1 MSGVLEQPAVH
12 GRSTYGA
19 VVLALAPAG
28 AAPGP
33 DDTARAGD
41 DAAPVPIRPAGGVLH
56 PRHEAGAAELFARL
70 RAEGVLTAVVT
81 THPELGAGPPADI
94 VVAADP
100 PRDGTAGRDGPDP
113 HPPAA
118 SLLLASRRLAVEP
131 EHIVVVSDSD
141 RLVRTAVTHG
151 FGLVV
156 GLDGAGRRGRL
167 LAAGAHLVVDD
178 LTDLDIPVATAPGDS
193 DWAGGCGG
201 GSPWNLTY
209 ADLDPPREGMRESLC
224 TLGNGYMAVR
234 GAASES
240 RADGTHYP
248 GTYLAGVY
256 NRLRSEAAGLVLEH
270 EDLVNA
276 PNWLLVQYRVQ
287 DGYWFE
293 PTPDNVLEHHQ
304 DLDLRTG
311 VLTRTLRFR
320 DEAGHTTRVTTRRFV
335 SQDQR
340 HLAGQETVFEA
351 EDWSGTLTVR
361 SLVDADVRNRN
372 VAEHAALAGRHL
384 ADARLEDLGH
394 GTARVE
400 VATSWSGV
408 RIAVAARTRVLR
420 SGTEDRLLS
429 RVPSR
434 PAPGVVGHE
443 LRLRMDPGRAVRVE
457 KVVALVTSQDRAI
470 ATPAHAASTL
480 LERAGGFDELLS
492 AHVVAWQ
499 ALWSAFAVATD
510 AGGQQGL
517 AVNLNTFHV
526 LQSVAAAHPDLDAG
540 VPPRGLHGEGY
551 RGHVFWDE
559 MFVYPMLT
567 LRRPEWTRAL
577 LAYRYRRLPEA
588 RAAARAAGHEGAM
601 FPWQSGSDGREET
614 PRALF
619 NPRTGRWIP
628 DHSRLQRHVGLAVAH
643 SVWQYYQ
650 ATGDTRFLIEQG
662 AELVVEI
669 ARFFSSLAVHD
680 PEDDRYVITGVMGPD
695 EFHDGAPG
703 APGSGLRNNAYTNV
717 MTAWLLARAV
727 EMVERLGQDYGGPL
741 WRRLGLREDEVARWE
756 RVRTRLRVPFLA
768 GGVLAQFEGYE
779 ELPELAWEDYRARY
793 GYIGR
798 LDLILDAEGRSTN
811 DYRLAK
817 QADVLML
824 LYLFSAEELRE
835 LLGQMGYD
843 FPAEAVRAT
852 VAFYCDRSSHGSTL
866 SNVVHSWVEARRDRP
881 SSWSFLTRALN
892 SDLVDAQGD
901 TVREGVHLGAMAGS
915 VDILTRCY
923 TGLEVR
929 DDMLWLHPAIPP
941 QLPKVSFSISYRDQ
955 PIQVEVT
962 RAGLRLYLAPGPAEP
977 VRVNVDGEVHELAAG
992 QIRHFPVA
1000 VTDA

>member
-33 DDTARAGD
+33 EDAARAGD
-41 DAAPVPIRPAGGVLH
+41 DAPVPISPSGGALP
-56 PRHEAGAAELFARL
+56 PRHRTDAAELFARL
-70 RAEGVLTAVVT
+70 HAEGVLTALVT
-81 THPELGAGPPADI
+81 AHPELPEGPPADI

-100 PRDGTAGRDGPDP
+100 PRRDAPEQGAPDR

-118 SLLLASRRLAVEP
+118 ALLLASRRLAVEP

-141 RLVRTAVTHG
+141 RLVRAAVAHG

-167 LAAGAHLVVDD
+167 LAAGAHLVVNG
-178 LTDLDIPVATAPGDS
+178 LTDLDIPVAATAGDPG
-193 DWAGGCGG
+193 WGGGCGG
-201 GSPWNLTY
+201 EGGPWNLTY
-209 ADLDPPREGMRESLC
+209 TRLDPPREGMRESLC
-224 TLGNGYMAVR
+224 TLGNGYLAVR
-234 GAASES
+234 GAACEF

-256 NRLRSEAAGLVLEH
+256 NRLRTEPGSPVPEH

-276 PNWLLVQYRVQ
+276 PNWLLLQYRVQ
-287 DGYWFE
+287 DGSWFE
-293 PTPDNVLEHHQ
+293 PTPETVLEHHQ

-311 VLTRTLRFR
+311 VLTRSLRFR
-320 DEAGHTTRVTTRRFV
+320 DAAGRTTRVTTRRFV

-340 HLAGQETVFEA
+340 HLAGQETVLEA
-351 EDWSGTLTVR
+351 EDWTGTLTVR
-361 SLVDADVRNRN
+361 SLVDADVRNGN
-372 VAEHAALAGRHL
+372 AADDSPLTGRHL
-384 ADARLEDLGH
+384 GEPRLEDRGH
-394 GTARVE
+394 GTALVE
-400 VATSWSGV
+400 VATSQSGV

-420 SGTEDRLLS
+420 SGAGERLLS
-429 RVPSR
+429 LTPVR
-434 PAPGVVGHE
+434 PAPGMVGHE
-443 LRLRMDPGRAVRVE
+443 LLLRMDPGRPVRVE
-457 KVVALVTSQDRAI
+457 KVVAVVTSQDRAI
-470 ATPAHAASTL
+470 STPALAATTL
-480 LERAGGFDELLS
+480 LGRAGGVDELLS

-510 AGGQQGL
+510 TGGQQGL

-601 FPWQSGSDGREET
+601 FPWRSGSDGREET
-614 PRALF
+614 PLALF

-650 ATGDTRFLIEQG
+650 ATGDTRYLIEQG

-695 EFHDGAPG
+695 EFHDGEPG
-703 APGSGLRNNAYTNV
+703 SPGSGLRNNAYTNV
-717 MTAWLLARAV
+717 MTAWLLTRAV
-727 EMVERLGQDYGGPL
+727 EMVERLGRDYGGPL
-741 WRRLGLREDEVARWE
+741 WRRLDLREDEVARWD

-768 GGVLAQFEGYE
+768 DGVLAQFEGYE
-779 ELPELAWEDYRARY
+779 ELPEFAWEDYRARY

-843 FPAEAVRAT
+843 FPPEAVRAT

-866 SNVVHSWVEARRDRP
+866 SNVVHSWVEARRDRRR
-881 SSWSFLTRALN
+881 SWSFLTRALN

-929 DDMLWLHPAIPP
+929 DDTLWLHPAIPP
-941 QLPKVSFSISYRDQ
+941 ELPTVSFAISYRDQ
-955 PIQVEVT
+955 PIQIELT
-962 RAGLRLYLAPGPAEP
+962 RSALRLYLAPGHAEP
-977 VRVNVDGEVHELAAG
+977 VRVNVDGQVHELTAG
-992 QIRHFPVA
+992 QLRQFPLA
-1000 VTDA
+1000 VPDA